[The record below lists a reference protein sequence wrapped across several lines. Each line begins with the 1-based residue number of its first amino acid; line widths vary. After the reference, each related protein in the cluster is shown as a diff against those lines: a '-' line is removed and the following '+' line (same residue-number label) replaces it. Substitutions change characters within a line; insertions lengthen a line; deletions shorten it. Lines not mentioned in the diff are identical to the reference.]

1 MQRRSYFFD
10 SRYVAIVALCFA
22 YLLMPLVPAAHG
34 QSIKLAWDPNSSSTV
49 IGYNVYRSQQSGVF
63 SATPVN
69 GTNLVTTA
77 AYTDAAVQSGNT
89 YYYVVTAVDGNGAQS
104 TYSNQVQA
112 AAPAL
117 VTNNAPVVTVGP
129 SIKVAWDPSSSSTVI
144 GYNIYRSQQ
153 SGVFSATPI
162 NGTNLIPTA
171 AYTDAA
177 VQSGNTY
184 YYVVTAVDGNGAQS
198 TYSNQVQ
205 ATASVLVTNKAPVV
219 TLGPNQ
225 TITLPSTATLTS
237 SATDD
242 GLPSGSLSYRWSI
255 VSGNG
260 VTLYSSNLPSTQV
273 SFAAAGTYTFR
284 MTVSDSVLS
293 TSADVTVTVQA
304 ANKAPVLTTGTNQTV
319 TLPSV
324 ATLTSSATDD
334 GLPNGTLNYRWSVVS
349 GNGATISSPTAPT
362 TQVSFAAA
370 GTYIFRMT
378 VSDSQLSTSA
388 DVTVTAQAGNKP
400 PAVTTGPNQTVILP
414 NLASL
419 TSSATD
425 DGLPVGTLTYAWS
438 VVSGNGATI
447 TSPTTASTHV
457 SFSAA
462 GTYILRVTVS
472 DSQLSTSADVTVTV
486 QAANKAPVLTTGP
499 NQTITLPS
507 TVTLTSSA
515 TDDGLP
521 NGTLTYR
528 WSVVSGNGATISSPT
543 TPSTQVSFAAAG
555 TYTLRMTA
563 SDSQLSTSADVIVSV
578 QPAVITT
585 NHAPTVNAGADQTI
599 MLPASATLTANALDD
614 GLPTGS
620 TLTYSWSVVSGS
632 GVTLNKSTSGTTSAS
647 FASGGTYTFRVTV
660 SDGQLSSSD
669 DVTVV
674 VQNSAS
680 LTLLISKT
688 GQVLKG
694 SSTSISEYSNDPQVS
709 RVELYIDGAQVANVN
724 SSSLS
729 YKWDLRRLS
738 GTHNVSGKAYSSSN
752 LVLATAS
759 ETVYV
764 K

>member
-1 MQRRSYFFD
+1 M
-10 SRYVAIVALCFA
+10 
-22 YLLMPLVPAAHG
+22 
-34 QSIKLAWDPNSSSTV
+34 
-49 IGYNVYRSQQSGVF
+49 
-63 SATPVN
+63 
-69 GTNLVTTA
+69 
-77 AYTDAAVQSGNT
+77 
-89 YYYVVTAVDGNGAQS
+89 
-104 TYSNQVQA
+104 
-112 AAPAL
+112 
-117 VTNNAPVVTVGP
+117 
-129 SIKVAWDPSSSSTVI
+129 
-144 GYNIYRSQQ
+144 
-153 SGVFSATPI
+153 
-162 NGTNLIPTA
+162 
-171 AYTDAA
+171 
-177 VQSGNTY
+177 
-184 YYVVTAVDGNGAQS
+184 
-198 TYSNQVQ
+198 
-205 ATASVLVTNKAPVV
+205 
-219 TLGPNQ
+219 GPNQ

-242 GLPSGSLSYRWSI
+242 GLPNGSLTYSWSV

-260 VTLYSSNLPSTQV
+260 ATISSPTTPSTQV

-284 MTVSDSVLS
+284 M
-293 TSADVTVTVQA
+293 
-304 ANKAPVLTTGTNQTV
+304 
-319 TLPSV
+319 
-324 ATLTSSATDD
+324 
-334 GLPNGTLNYRWSVVS
+334 
-349 GNGATISSPTAPT
+349 
-362 TQVSFAAA
+362 
-370 GTYIFRMT
+370 
-378 VSDSQLSTSA
+378 
-388 DVTVTAQAGNKP
+388 
-400 PAVTTGPNQTVILP
+400 
-414 NLASL
+414 
-419 TSSATD
+419 
-425 DGLPVGTLTYAWS
+425 
-438 VVSGNGATI
+438 
-447 TSPTTASTHV
+447 
-457 SFSAA
+457 
-462 GTYILRVTVS
+462 TVS

-507 TVTLTSSA
+507 TATLTSSA

-680 LTLLISKT
+680 LTLLISKS

-694 SSTSISEYSNDPQVS
+694 SGTSISEYSNDPQVS